1 MSIVKLDL
9 YFLCLSF
16 CLYSLQPLPHIIQNV
31 HKCVR
36 KNHQIKQIHTDSI
49 HYLPCFKLAKW
60 NMLPRYKS
68 TSVLLYSVTSTWSP
82 LIMLNY
88 YYPSFVSGKLTHL
101 VVIYYLIIKA
111 KEILVGPFFIAPNL
125 PRNYKPA
132 TGKWKNDSF
141 ASFVLLRRTTWAWP
155 N

>member
-1 MSIVKLDL
+1 MSGELGSSLTGAGLQFLIYFGFFILNRNCWSMSIVKLDL

-60 NMLPRYKS
+60 NMLPRNKS

-82 LIMLNY
+82 LTMLNY
-88 YYPSFVSGKLTHL
+88 YYPSLVSGKLTHL
-101 VVIYYLIIKA
+101 VVIITIC
-111 KEILVGPFFIAPNL
+111 
-125 PRNYKPA
+125 
-132 TGKWKNDSF
+132 
-141 ASFVLLRRTTWAWP
+141 AS
-155 N
+155 